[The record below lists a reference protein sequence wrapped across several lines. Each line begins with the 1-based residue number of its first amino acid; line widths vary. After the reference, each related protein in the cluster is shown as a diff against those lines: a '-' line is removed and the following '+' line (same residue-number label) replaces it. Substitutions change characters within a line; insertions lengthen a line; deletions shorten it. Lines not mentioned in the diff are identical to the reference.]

1 MKALLLKDF
10 YMTLKYCKAIF
21 LIIIIFSAA
30 AILGE
35 DNMFFVTYPGILAG
49 MIPVTLLGYDE
60 QSKWGEYCGVLPF
73 TKAQIVSAKY
83 LIGIIAQIAVM
94 LIISITQFVKMQME
108 NAFDANSFFIVII
121 TLFIMSCA
129 SVATTLP
136 FIFKYGSEKGR
147 IAYYTMIGAI
157 CAGSVILPMIFD
169 DIVWISKTNFSGTLI
184 CAIGVLLYAISWY
197 LSIKFY
203 KKREVKH

>member
-1 MKALLLKDF
+1 M
-10 YMTLKYCKAIF
+10 
-21 LIIIIFSAA
+21 
-30 AILGE
+30 
-35 DNMFFVTYPGILAG
+35 
-49 MIPVTLLGYDE
+49 
-60 QSKWGEYCGVLPF
+60 LPF

-83 LIGIIAQIAVM
+83 LIGIIVQIAVM

-108 NAFDANSFFIVII
+108 NTFDANSFFTVII

-136 FIFKYGSEKGR
+136 FIFKYGSKKGR
-147 IAYYTMIGAI
+147 ISYYTMIGAI

-169 DIVWISKTNFSGTLI
+169 DIVWISETNFSGTLI
-184 CAIGVLLYAISWY
+184 CVIGVLLYVISWY

-203 KKREVKH
+203 KKREIKH